1 MLHRNKEYAPWD
13 LPWVSRAVEGS
24 FLFFAAEAGD
34 AEAAKDSSA
43 SAAEPETYYG
53 EDDEDDD
60 YDYGSVRLARFS
72 CGVT

>member
-34 AEAAKDSSA
+34 AEAGKDSSA